1 MGLTFYNTLTRKT
14 EPFEPITPGQV
25 KLYTCGPTVYNVAH
39 IGNFRTFVF
48 EDLLRRYLEF
58 RGFDV
63 THVMNITDVDD
74 KTIRDS
80 IAAGKSLEDFTA
92 YYQQAFFEDLA
103 TLNIRRAHHYPIA
116 TQYIQPMIDMIQVLV
131 DKGYGYVSEDGGV
144 YFDISKYPEYGRL
157 AHLNPDEMRPG
168 ERVSSDEY
176 EKEGV
181 RDFAL
186 WKAWK
191 PEDGDVQW
199 DSPWGKGRPGWHIE
213 CSVMS
218 TSLLGNHFDIHCG
231 GVDNLFPHHENEIAQ
246 SVCATGEP
254 FVNFWLHAEYLL
266 VDNRKMSK
274 SLNNF
279 YTLRELVEAGH
290 RPDAIRW
297 MLFTTHYRQKLNFST
312 TRLDDAGKAID
323 RLRVFEERL
332 REIADGAPEPADFA
346 HAAREQFI
354 QAMDQDLNISGGLAA
369 VFELVREGNR
379 LMDAGTLPPGAA
391 VTTLEVLHSLNSVL
405 GVLDMEV
412 PAFEVTLDEQKINDL
427 ITARAEARDER
438 DFAKADAIREEL
450 EALGIELIDTPTG
463 TQWKLRKT

>member
-1 MGLTFYNTLTRKT
+1 MGLVFYNTLTRRE
-14 EPFEPITPGQV
+14 EPFEPINAGEV

-58 RGFDV
+58 RGFNV

-80 IAAGKSLEDFTA
+80 LAQGKSLEAFTS
-92 YYQQAFFEDLA
+92 YYKNAFFEDLD
-103 TLNIRRAHHYPIA
+103 TLNIRRAHHYPTA
-116 TQYIQPMIDMIQVLV
+116 TQYIDPMIDMVQTLEE
-131 DKGYGYVSEDGGV
+131 KGFAYKSDEGDV
-144 YFDISKYPEYGRL
+144 YFDIAKYPDYGKL
-157 AHLNPDEMRPG
+157 AHLNPDHMRPG
-168 ERVSSDEY
+168 ERVASDEY
-176 EKEGV
+176 EKEGI

-191 PEDGDVQW
+191 PDEGDVYW

-231 GVDNLFPHHENEIAQ
+231 GVDNMFPHHENEIAQ

-254 FVNFWLHAEYLL
+254 FVNYWLHAEYLL

-274 SLNNF
+274 SLGNF
-279 YTLRELVEAGH
+279 YTLRQLVDEGY

-297 MLFTTHYRQKLNFST
+297 MLLTTHYRQKLNFSVE
-312 TRLDDAGKAID
+312 RLDDAIKAID
-323 RLRVFEERL
+323 RLRAFHERL
-332 REIADGAPEPADFA
+332 QTFAAGDAEPALFA
-346 HAAREQFI
+346 ENAVTQFS

-369 VFELVREGNR
+369 LFELVREGNR
-379 LMDAGTLPPGAA
+379 LLDTNAMTPGMA
-391 VTTLEVLHSLNSVL
+391 VSTQNILGQLNSVL
-405 GVLDMEV
+405 GILDMAV
-412 PAFEVTLDEQKINDL
+412 PAVQVAVDEAKVDEL
-427 ITARAEARDER
+427 IAQRTAARKSR
-438 DFAKADAIREEL
+438 DFARADAIRNEL
-450 EALGIELIDTPTG
+450 DEMGIDLIDTPAG
-463 TQWKLRKT
+463 TQWKPKK

>member
-1 MGLTFYNTLTRKT
+1 MGLVFYNTLTRKA
-14 EPFEPITPGQV
+14 EPFKPITPKQV

-58 RGFDV
+58 RGFAV

-80 IAAGKSLEDFTA
+80 LAEGKSLNAFTA
-92 YYQQAFFEDLA
+92 FYQQAFFEDLD
-103 TLNIRRAHHYPIA
+103 TLNIRHAHHYPIA
-116 TQYIQPMIDMIQVLV
+116 TQYIQPMIDMIQILV
-131 DKGYGYVSEDGGV
+131 EKGYGYVSDEGGV

-157 AHLNPDEMRPG
+157 ARLNPDQMRPG
-168 ERVSSDEY
+168 ERVSTDEY

-191 PEDGDVQW
+191 PEDGDVYW
-199 DSPWGKGRPGWHIE
+199 HSPWGKGRPGWHIE

-254 FVNFWLHAEYLL
+254 FVNYWLHAEYLL

-274 SLNNF
+274 SLDNF
-279 YTLRELVEAGH
+279 YTLRQLVDQGY

-297 MLFTTHYRQKLNFST
+297 MLLTTHYRQKLNFSVN
-312 TRLDDAGKAID
+312 RLEDADKAID
-323 RLRVFEERL
+323 RLRGFESRL
-332 REIADGAPEPADFA
+332 QEIATGEPETAAFA
-346 HAAREQFI
+346 EEAREQFI
-354 QAMDQDLNISGGLAA
+354 LAMDQDLNISGGLAA

-379 LMDAGTLPPGAA
+379 LMDAGALSPGAA
-391 VTTLEVLHSLNSVL
+391 VSTLRVLHSINSVL
-405 GVLDMEV
+405 GILDMALPNREI
-412 PAFEVTLDEQKINDL
+412 ELDEDKINRL
-427 ITARAEARDER
+427 INARSEARKNG
-438 DFAKADAIREEL
+438 DFTKADAIRAEL
-450 EALGIELIDTPTG
+450 EAMGIELIDTPAG
-463 TQWKLRKT
+463 TQWKPRKI

>member
-1 MGLTFYNTLTRKT
+1 MGLTFFNTLTRET
-14 EPFEPITPGQV
+14 EVFKPITPGEV

-58 RGFDV
+58 RGFKV

-80 IAAGKSLEDFTA
+80 MAAGQSLQDFTR
-92 YYQQAFFEDLA
+92 YYEKAFFEDLA
-103 TLNIRRAHHYPIA
+103 TLNIRPATHYPQA
-116 TQYIQPMIDMIQVLV
+116 TRYIQPMIEMIGTLV
-131 DKGYGYVSEDGGV
+131 EKGFAYVSEEGGV

-157 AHLNPDEMRPG
+157 AHLNPDQMRPG

-191 PEDGDVQW
+191 PEDGEVFW

-254 FVNFWLHAEYLL
+254 FVNYWLHAEYLL

-279 YTLRELVEAGH
+279 YTLRQLVEAGH
-290 RPDAIRW
+290 RQDAIRW
-297 MLFTTHYRQKLNFST
+297 MLLTTHYRQKLNFSPA
-312 TRLDDAGKAID
+312 RLDDAGKAID
-323 RLRVFEERL
+323 RLRTFEDRL
-332 REIADGAPEPADFA
+332 KEIAKGEPEAAGFA
-346 HAAREQFI
+346 EAARKQFI

-379 LMDAGTLPPGAA
+379 LLDTGGLSPGAA
-391 VTTLEVLHSLNSVL
+391 VAALEVLNSLDSVL

-412 PAFEVTLDEQKINDL
+412 PVQGVKLDEQKIAEM
-427 ITARAEARDER
+427 ISARGEARKHR
-438 DFAKADAIREEL
+438 DFARADAIREEL
-450 EALGIELIDTPTG
+450 EGMGIELIDTPSG
-463 TQWKLRKT
+463 TQWKVRKP